1 MSNPNRLRHKS
12 RCLALQA
19 LYQAQFS
26 ESDVDLLIQHA
37 IEGFDLTKIDF
48 IYLQDLVKGVVQNSG
63 KIDDTIRP
71 ILDRNMSDL
80 NPVELAVLRLAT
92 YELLFRLDVP
102 YKVVINEALE
112 IQKKY
117 GSADGHKYINGIL
130 DAIAPQIRTQETR
143 RA

>member
-1 MSNPNRLRHKS
+1 MSNPNKLRHKA

-37 IEGFDLTKIDF
+37 IEGFDLTKFDF
-48 IYLQDLVKGVVQNSG
+48 VYLQDLVKGVVHHRS
-63 KIDDTIRP
+63 KIDETIRP
-71 ILDRNMSDL
+71 ILDRNFEDL
-80 NPVELAVLRLAT
+80 NPIELAVLRLAV
-92 YELLFRLDVP
+92 YELLYRLDVP

-117 GSADGHKYINGIL
+117 GSAEGHKYINGIL
-130 DAIAPQIRTQETR
+130 DALAPTL
-143 RA
+143 RASEKLS